1 MRHAAQIRVVRC
13 VQPLYFAEMTATMP
27 RIRPPARW
35 LPPPATDARE
45 VERLSATLALPVVL
59 CQLLLQ
65 RGYGDAELAR
75 QFLRPRLEHL
85 SDPYA
90 LLGMTA
96 AVERLVRAIR
106 TGETVLV
113 HGDYD
118 VDGMCSTA
126 LLTRALRQ
134 LGGAIVPFIPHRVTD
149 GYDLTDAG
157 VLAAIAAKAHVV
169 LTADCGTSALPAIA
183 VLNAAGIDV
192 IVSDHHLPGG
202 PLPECAAILNPKQ
215 PGCTSPDKDFAAVG
229 IAFKLALAVTRAMG
243 GSENAV
249 FGLLDLVALAT
260 VADLA
265 PLRGE
270 NRVLVKYG
278 LKLMGETQNAGLRA
292 LIRASGLEGKPLTA
306 GRIGYILAPRLNA
319 VGRLGNALR
328 GVELLLTDDPGE
340 ANEIARELEELN
352 QRRQSLDRTT
362 LDEAMRIVDTID
374 LDETYGLI
382 IAKQGWHAGVI
393 GIVASRIVEQVSR
406 PVVMVALDGD
416 TGKGSGR
423 SISAFDLHAGLS
435 ACREHLVRFGGH
447 RAAAGITVQTAL
459 VPTLQSRF
467 NAIARDQLTA
477 DDLVPEQRIDLEVH
491 EADLNDELERLL
503 RYFEPHGLGN
513 PTPTLV
519 LRGARIDAAPKR
531 IGSTDG
537 VRCAI
542 STDRGAI
549 AAIGWRLG
557 ERAKLLDPALP
568 VDLAFRLDRD
578 DYRGADRLQ
587 LNLVDVRR

>member
-1 MRHAAQIRVVRC
+1 MITLA
-13 VQPLYFAEMTATMP
+13 P
-27 RIRPPARW
+27 RIRPPTRW
-35 LPPPATDARE
+35 LAPPATDAAE
-45 VERLSATLALPVVL
+45 VARLATVLSLPAVL
-59 CQLLLQ
+59 CQLLVQ
-65 RGYGDAELAR
+65 RGYGEVEAAKR
-75 QFLRPRLEHL
+75 FLRPRLDQL
-85 SDPYA
+85 GDPYQ

-96 AVERLVRAIR
+96 AVDRLVRAIR
-106 TGETVLV
+106 GGEIILV

-118 VDGMCSTA
+118 VDGMCSAA

-134 LGGAIVPFIPHRVTD
+134 LGGRVVPFIPHRLTD

-157 VLAAIAAKAHVV
+157 VQAAVAAKARVV

-183 VLNAAGIDV
+183 SLNAVGIDV

-202 PLPECAAILNPKQ
+202 PLPVCEAILNPKQ

-243 GSENAV
+243 ANENFV
-249 FGLLDLVALAT
+249 FTLLDLVALAT

-270 NRVLVKYG
+270 NRVFVKYG
-278 LKLMGETQNAGLRA
+278 LKLMSETTNPGLRA
-292 LIRASGLEGKPLTA
+292 LIRASGLDGKPLTA
-306 GRIGYILAPRLNA
+306 GRIGFILAPRLNA
-319 VGRLGNALR
+319 VGRLGNAMR
-328 GVELLLTDDPGE
+328 GVELLLTDDAGE

-352 QRRQSLDRTT
+352 QRRQSLDRST
-362 LDEAMRIVDTID
+362 LDEAMRIVDTVD
-374 LDETYGLI
+374 LDETYGLV

-393 GIVASRIVEQVSR
+393 GIVASRVVEQLSR
-406 PVVMVALDGD
+406 PVVMVALEGD

-435 ACREHLVRFGGH
+435 ECREHLVRFGGH
-447 RAAAGITVQTAL
+447 RAAAGITVQTEL
-459 VPTLQSRF
+459 VPLLQTRF
-467 NAIARDQLTA
+467 NAVARERLTA
-477 DDLVPEQRIDLEVH
+477 DDLVPEQRIDLEVSVD
-491 EADLNDELERLL
+491 DLTDDLEKLL
-503 RYFEPHGLGN
+503 QYFEPHGLGN
-513 PTPTLV
+513 PTPTLA
-519 LRGARIDAAPKR
+519 LRGARIDSAPKR
-531 IGSTDG
+531 IGQTDG
-537 VRCAI
+537 VRTAV
-542 STDRGAI
+542 SSDRGAI

-557 ERAKLLDPALP
+557 ERAKLLDPTQP

>member
-1 MRHAAQIRVVRC
+1 
-13 VQPLYFAEMTATMP
+13 MTTLAP
-27 RIRPPARW
+27 RLRPPARW
-35 LPPPATDARE
+35 LPPPLANATA
-45 VERLSATLALPVVL
+45 VAALASALSLPAVL
-59 CQLLLQ
+59 CQLLVQ
-65 RGYGDAELAR
+65 RGYGDVDSAKR
-75 QFLRPRLEHL
+75 FLRPRLDQIG
-85 SDPYA
+85 DPYQ
-90 LLGMTA
+90 LLGMSA
-96 AVERLVRAIR
+96 AVERIVRAVR
-106 TGETVLV
+106 SSETILV

-134 LGGAIVPFIPHRVTD
+134 LGAIVIPFIPHRLTD

-157 VLAAIAAKAHVV
+157 VHAAVAAKAHLV
-169 LTADCGTSALPAIA
+169 LTADCGTSAIPAIA
-183 VLNAAGIDV
+183 SLNAAGIDV

-202 PLPECAAILNPKQ
+202 PLPECVAILNPKQ
-215 PGCTSPDKDFAAVG
+215 PACTSPDKDFAAVG

-243 GSENAV
+243 ANENYV
-249 FGLLDLVALAT
+249 YTLLDLVALAT

-278 LKLMGETQNAGLRA
+278 LKLMSETGNAGLRA

-319 VGRLGNALR
+319 VGRLGNAMR

-362 LDEAMRIVDTID
+362 LDEAMRLVDAID
-374 LDETYGLI
+374 LDQTYGLV

-406 PVVMVALDGD
+406 PVVMVALEGEL
-416 TGKGSGR
+416 GKGSGR
-423 SISAFDLHAGLS
+423 SINAFDLHAGLS
-435 ACREHLVRFGGH
+435 ECREHLVRFGGH
-447 RAAAGITVQTAL
+447 RAAAGITVRTEF
-459 VPTLQSRF
+459 VPTLQERF
-467 NAIARDQLTA
+467 NCVARQQLTA
-477 DDLVPEQRIDLEVH
+477 GDLVPEQRIDLEVS
-491 EADLNDELERLL
+491 ADDLTDDLEKMLQ
-503 RYFEPHGLGN
+503 YFEPHGLGN
-513 PTPTLV
+513 PTPTLA
-519 LRGARIDAAPKR
+519 LRGARIDSPPKR
-531 IGSTDG
+531 IGTTDG
-537 VRCAI
+537 VRTAVSC
-542 STDRGAI
+542 DRGAI
-549 AAIGWRLG
+549 TAIGWRLG
-557 ERAKLLDPALP
+557 DRARLLDPAQP

-587 LNLVDVRR
+587 INLIDVRR

>member
-1 MRHAAQIRVVRC
+1 MTTTAPRV
-13 VQPLYFAEMTATMP
+13 
-27 RIRPPARW
+27 RPPSRW
-35 LPPPATDARE
+35 IAPPAVDASD
-45 VERLSATLALPVVL
+45 VERLQRELHLPAVV
-59 CQLLLQ
+59 CQLLAQ
-65 RGYGDAELAR
+65 RGHTDVDAAKR
-75 QFLRPRLEHL
+75 FLRPRLEHIG
-85 SDPYA
+85 SPYD
-90 LLGMTA
+90 LLGMPE

-106 TGETVLV
+106 DGEIIMV

-134 LGGAIVPFIPHRVTD
+134 LGGAVVPFIPHRLTD

-157 VLAAIAAKAHVV
+157 VQAAIASKAQVV
-169 LTADCGTSALPAIA
+169 LTADCGTSALPAIEA
-183 VLNAAGIDV
+183 LCAAGIDV

-202 PLPECAAILNPKQ
+202 PLPACVAILNPKQ

-243 GSENAV
+243 GSDGYV
-249 FGLLDLVALAT
+249 YTLLDLVALAT

-270 NRVLVKYG
+270 NRVFVRYG
-278 LKLMGETQNAGLRA
+278 LKVMGETTLAGLRA

-306 GRIGYILAPRLNA
+306 GRIGYILGPRLNA
-319 VGRLGNALR
+319 VGRLGNPMR
-328 GVELLLTDDPGE
+328 GVELLLTDDPAE

-352 QRRQSLDRTT
+352 QRRQSLDRST
-362 LDEAMRIVDTID
+362 LDEAMRMLDDVD
-374 LDETYGLI
+374 LDSTYGLVL
-382 IAKQGWHAGVI
+382 AKQGWHAGVI
-393 GIVASRIVEQVSR
+393 GIVASRLVEQTSR

-435 ACREHLVRFGGH
+435 ACRQHLVRFGGH
-447 RAAAGITVQTAL
+447 RAAAGITVQTTL
-459 VPTLQSRF
+459 VPTLQSAF
-467 NAIARDQLTA
+467 NEVACRALTA
-477 DDLVPEQRIDLEVH
+477 DHLVPEQRIDLDVRED
-491 EADLNDELERLL
+491 DLTDELEKLL
-503 RYFEPHGLGN
+503 QYFEPHGLGN
-513 PTPTLV
+513 PTPTLA
-519 LRGARIDAAPKR
+519 LRAARIDGAPRR

-537 VRCAI
+537 VRTAVK
-542 STDRGAI
+542 TAQGPI

-557 ERAKLLDPALP
+557 ERARLLDPATP
-568 VDLAFRLDRD
+568 ADLAFRLDRD

-587 LNLVDVRR
+587 LTLVDVKR

>member
-1 MRHAAQIRVVRC
+1 MRPPSRWIAPPVVDAADVVRLC
-13 VQPLYFAEMTATMP
+13 AALS
-27 RIRPPARW
+27 
-35 LPPPATDARE
+35 LPP
-45 VERLSATLALPVVL
+45 VV
-59 CQLLLQ
+59 CQLLVQ
-65 RGYGDAELAR
+65 RGYSEVDAAKK
-75 QFLRPRLEHL
+75 FLRPRLEQL
-85 SDPYA
+85 GDPYQ

-106 TGETVLV
+106 LGETILV

-134 LGGAIVPFIPHRVTD
+134 LGATVVPFIPHRLTD

-157 VLAAIAAKAHVV
+157 VHAALAHKARLV

-183 VLNAAGIDV
+183 ALNAAGIDV

-202 PLPECAAILNPKQ
+202 PLPECVAVLNPKQ
-215 PGCTSPDKDFAAVG
+215 PDCPSPDKDFAAVG

-243 GSENAV
+243 GSDGFV
-249 FGLLDLVALAT
+249 FGLLDFVALAT

-270 NRVLVKYG
+270 NRVFVRYG
-278 LKLMGETQNAGLRA
+278 LKVMGDTKNPGLRA

-306 GRIGYILAPRLNA
+306 GRVGFILGPRLNA
-319 VGRLGNALR
+319 VGRLGNAMR
-328 GVELLLTDDPGE
+328 GVELLLTDDQGE
-340 ANEIARELEELN
+340 ANAIARELEELN
-352 QRRQSLDRTT
+352 QRRQSLDRST
-362 LDEAMRIVDTID
+362 LDDAMRMVDSVN
-374 LDETYGLI
+374 LDETFGLV

-416 TGKGSGR
+416 MGKGSGR

-435 ACREHLVRFGGH
+435 ACRQHLERFGGH
-447 RAAAGITVQTAL
+447 RAAAGITVRSAL
-459 VPTLQSRF
+459 IPTLQDAF
-467 NAIARDQLTA
+467 NTVARERLTT
-477 DDLVPEQRIDLEVH
+477 DDLLPDQRIDLEVD
-491 EADLNDELERLL
+491 ADDLTDELEKLL
-503 RYFEPHGLGN
+503 QYFEPHGLGN
-513 PTPTLV
+513 PTPTLA
-519 LRGARIDAAPKR
+519 LRGARIDAAPRR
-531 IGSTDG
+531 IGQTDG
-537 VRCAI
+537 VRTSVSTTTRGPI
-542 STDRGAI
+542 S
-549 AAIGWRLG
+549 AIGWRLG
-557 ERAKLLDPALP
+557 ERAKLLVPGAP

-578 DYRGADRLQ
+578 EYKGADRLQ

>member
-1 MRHAAQIRVVRC
+1 MLLALRLIRN
-13 VQPLYFAEMTATMP
+13 LEAMTTLSP
-27 RIRPPARW
+27 RTRPPARW
-35 LPPPATDARE
+35 LPPPLADASA
-45 VERLSATLALPVVL
+45 VAQLASALSLPPVL
-59 CQLLLQ
+59 CQLLVQ
-65 RGYGDAELAR
+65 RGYGDPEAAKR
-75 QFLRPRLEHL
+75 FLRPRLEQL
-85 SDPYA
+85 GDPYQ

-96 AVERLVRAIR
+96 AVDRIVRAVR
-106 TGETVLV
+106 DGEAIFV

-134 LGGAIVPFIPHRVTD
+134 LGAKVIPFIPHRLSD

-157 VLAAIAAKAHVV
+157 VNAAIAAKAQLV
-169 LTADCGTSALPAIA
+169 LTADCGTSALPAIGA
-183 VLNAAGIDV
+183 LNAAGIDV

-202 PLPECAAILNPKQ
+202 PLPECVAILNPKQ
-215 PGCTSPDKDFAAVG
+215 PECTSPDKDFAAVG

-243 GSENAV
+243 ANENFV
-249 FGLLDLVALAT
+249 FTLLDLVALAT

-270 NRVLVKYG
+270 NRVFVKYG
-278 LKLMGETQNAGLRA
+278 LKLMSETGNAGLRA

-306 GRIGYILAPRLNA
+306 GRIGFILAPRLNA
-319 VGRLGNALR
+319 VGRLGNAMR
-328 GVELLLTDDPGE
+328 GVDLLLTDDPGE

-362 LDEAMRIVDTID
+362 LDEAMRLVDTID
-374 LDETYGLI
+374 LDETYGLV

-406 PVVMVALDGD
+406 PVVMVALEGD

-423 SISAFDLHAGLS
+423 SINAFDLHAGLS

-447 RAAAGITVQTAL
+447 RAAAGITVRTDL
-459 VPTLQSRF
+459 VPTLQDRF
-467 NAIARDQLTA
+467 NAVARERLTA
-477 DDLVPEQRIDLEVH
+477 DDLVPEQRIDLEVSVD
-491 EADLNDELERLL
+491 DLTDDLEKLL
-503 RYFEPHGLGN
+503 QYFEPHGLGN
-513 PTPTLV
+513 PTPTLA
-519 LRGARIDAAPKR
+519 LRRAHIDSPPKR
-531 IGSTDG
+531 IGTTDG
-537 VRCAI
+537 VRTAVSC
-542 STDRGAI
+542 DRGAI

-557 ERAKLLDPALP
+557 DRARLLDPAQP

-587 LNLVDVRR
+587 INLVDVRL

>member
-1 MRHAAQIRVVRC
+1 MITLA
-13 VQPLYFAEMTATMP
+13 P
-27 RIRPPARW
+27 RIRPPTRW
-35 LPPPATDARE
+35 LAPPATDAAE
-45 VERLSATLALPVVL
+45 VARLATVLSLPAVL
-59 CQLLLQ
+59 CQLLVQ
-65 RGYGDAELAR
+65 RGYGEVEAAK
-75 QFLRPRLEHL
+75 QFLRPRLDQL
-85 SDPYA
+85 GDPYQ

-96 AVERLVRAIR
+96 AVDRLVRAIR
-106 TGETVLV
+106 GGEIILV

-118 VDGMCSTA
+118 VDGMCSAA

-134 LGGAIVPFIPHRVTD
+134 LGGRVVPFIPHRLTD

-157 VLAAIAAKAHVV
+157 VQAAVAAKARVV

-183 VLNAAGIDV
+183 SLNAVGIDV

-202 PLPECAAILNPKQ
+202 PLPVCEAILNPKQ

-243 GSENAV
+243 ANENFV
-249 FGLLDLVALAT
+249 FTLLDLVALAT

-270 NRVLVKYG
+270 NRVFVKYG
-278 LKLMGETQNAGLRA
+278 LKLMSETTNPGLRA
-292 LIRASGLEGKPLTA
+292 LIRASGLDGKPLTA
-306 GRIGYILAPRLNA
+306 GRIGFILAPRLNA
-319 VGRLGNALR
+319 VGRLGNAMR
-328 GVELLLTDDPGE
+328 GVELLLTDDAGE

-352 QRRQSLDRTT
+352 QRRQSLDRST
-362 LDEAMRIVDTID
+362 LDEAMRIVDTVD
-374 LDETYGLI
+374 LDETYGLV

-393 GIVASRIVEQVSR
+393 GIVASRIVEQLSR
-406 PVVMVALDGD
+406 PVVMVALEGD

-435 ACREHLVRFGGH
+435 ECREHLVRFGGH
-447 RAAAGITVQTAL
+447 RAAAGITVQTEL
-459 VPTLQSRF
+459 VPLLQTRF
-467 NAIARDQLTA
+467 NAVARERLTA
-477 DDLVPEQRIDLEVH
+477 DDLVPEQRIDLEVSVD
-491 EADLNDELERLL
+491 DLTDDLEKLL
-503 RYFEPHGLGN
+503 QYFEPHGLGN
-513 PTPTLV
+513 PTPTLA
-519 LRGARIDAAPKR
+519 LRGARIDSAPKR
-531 IGSTDG
+531 IGQTDG
-537 VRCAI
+537 VRTAV
-542 STDRGAI
+542 SSDRGAI

-557 ERAKLLDPALP
+557 ERAKLLDPTQP

>member
-1 MRHAAQIRVVRC
+1 
-13 VQPLYFAEMTATMP
+13 MTTITP
-27 RIRPPARW
+27 RLRPQTRW
-35 LPPPATDARE
+35 LPPPVVDVAEVHALATA
-45 VERLSATLALPVVL
+45 LSLPAVL
-59 CQLLLQ
+59 CQLLVQ
-65 RGYGDAELAR
+65 RGYGSVDTAKR
-75 QFLRPRLEHL
+75 FLRPRLEQL
-85 SDPYA
+85 GDPYE

-96 AVERLVRAIR
+96 AVDRLVRAIR
-106 TGETVLV
+106 SGETILV

-134 LGGAIVPFIPHRVTD
+134 LGASIVPFIPHRLSD

-157 VLAAIAAKAHVV
+157 VQAAMRAKARVV

-183 VLNAAGIDV
+183 ALNAASIDV

-202 PLPECAAILNPKQ
+202 PLPICVAILNPKQ
-215 PGCTSPDKDFAAVG
+215 PGCPSPDKDFAAVG

-243 GSENAV
+243 ASEN
-249 FGLLDLVALAT
+249 FIFTLLDLVALAT

-270 NRVLVKYG
+270 NRVFVKYG
-278 LKLMGETQNAGLRA
+278 LKLMGETTNAGLRA

-319 VGRLGNALR
+319 VGRLSNAIR
-328 GVELLLTDDPGE
+328 GVELLLTDDPAE

-362 LDEAMRIVDTID
+362 LDEAMRAVDAID
-374 LDETYGLI
+374 LDDTFGLV

-406 PVVMVALDGD
+406 PVVMVALEGD

-435 ACREHLVRFGGH
+435 ECREHLVRFGGH
-447 RAAAGITVQTAL
+447 RAAAGITVQTNL
-459 VPTLQSRF
+459 VPRFQARF
-467 NAIARDQLTA
+467 NEVARERLTA
-477 DDLVPEQRIDLEVH
+477 DDLVPEQRIDLEVVVD
-491 EADLNDELERLL
+491 DLTDDLEKMLQ
-503 RYFEPHGLGN
+503 YFEPHGLGN
-513 PTPTLV
+513 PTPTLA
-519 LRGARIDAAPKR
+519 LRGARIDSPPKR
-531 IGSTDG
+531 IGTTDG
-537 VRCAI
+537 VRTAVR
-542 STDRGAI
+542 SDRGAI

-557 ERAKLLDPALP
+557 ERAKLLDPTTP

>member
-1 MRHAAQIRVVRC
+1 MITLA
-13 VQPLYFAEMTATMP
+13 P
-27 RIRPPARW
+27 RIRPPTRW
-35 LPPPATDARE
+35 LAPPATDAAE
-45 VERLSATLALPVVL
+45 VARLATVLSLPAVL
-59 CQLLLQ
+59 CQLLVQ
-65 RGYGDAELAR
+65 RGYGEVEAAKR
-75 QFLRPRLEHL
+75 FLRPRLDQL
-85 SDPYA
+85 GDPYQ

-96 AVERLVRAIR
+96 AVDRLVRAIR
-106 TGETVLV
+106 GGEIILV

-118 VDGMCSTA
+118 VDGMCSAA

-134 LGGAIVPFIPHRVTD
+134 LGGRVVPFIPHRLTD

-157 VLAAIAAKAHVV
+157 VQAAVAAKARVV

-183 VLNAAGIDV
+183 SLNAVGIDV

-202 PLPECAAILNPKQ
+202 PLPVCEAILNPKQ

-243 GSENAV
+243 ANENFV
-249 FGLLDLVALAT
+249 FTLLDLVALAT

-270 NRVLVKYG
+270 NRVFVKYG
-278 LKLMGETQNAGLRA
+278 LKLMSETTNPGLRA
-292 LIRASGLEGKPLTA
+292 LIRASGLDGKPLTA
-306 GRIGYILAPRLNA
+306 GRIGFILAPRLNA
-319 VGRLGNALR
+319 VGRLGNAMR
-328 GVELLLTDDPGE
+328 GVELLLTDDAGE

-352 QRRQSLDRTT
+352 QRRQSLDRST
-362 LDEAMRIVDTID
+362 LDEAMRIVDTVD
-374 LDETYGLI
+374 LDETYGLV

-393 GIVASRIVEQVSR
+393 GIVASRIVEQLSR
-406 PVVMVALDGD
+406 PVVMVALEGD

-435 ACREHLVRFGGH
+435 ECREHLVRFGGH
-447 RAAAGITVQTAL
+447 RAAAGITVQTEL
-459 VPTLQSRF
+459 VPLLQTRF
-467 NAIARDQLTA
+467 NAVARERLTA
-477 DDLVPEQRIDLEVH
+477 DDLVPEQRIDLEVSVD
-491 EADLNDELERLL
+491 DLTDDLEKLL
-503 RYFEPHGLGN
+503 QYFEPHGLGN
-513 PTPTLV
+513 PTPTLA
-519 LRGARIDAAPKR
+519 LRGARIDSAPKR
-531 IGSTDG
+531 IGQTDG
-537 VRCAI
+537 VRTAV
-542 STDRGAI
+542 SSDRGAI

-557 ERAKLLDPALP
+557 ERAKLLDPTQP

>member
-1 MRHAAQIRVVRC
+1 MTTTASRTRPSSRWIPTLPADPSAVAA
-13 VQPLYFAEMTATMP
+13 LAA
-27 RIRPPARW
+27 ALS
-35 LPPPATDARE
+35 LPP
-45 VERLSATLALPVVL
+45 VL
-59 CQLLLQ
+59 CQLLVQ
-65 RGYGDAELAR
+65 RGYDDIETAKR
-75 QFLRPRLEHL
+75 FLRPRLDQL
-85 SDPYA
+85 GDPYE

-96 AVERLVRAIR
+96 AVDRLVRAIR
-106 TGETVLV
+106 RGETVLV

-134 LGGAIVPFIPHRVTD
+134 LGGNIVPFIPHRLSD

-157 VLAAIAAKAHVV
+157 VHAAVAAKARVV
-169 LTADCGTSALPAIA
+169 LTADCGTSAIPAIKA
-183 VLNAAGIDV
+183 LNAAAIDV

-202 PLPECAAILNPKQ
+202 PLPECLAILNPKQ

-243 GSENAV
+243 TNENFV
-249 FGLLDLVALAT
+249 FTLLDLVALAT

-278 LKLMGETQNAGLRA
+278 LKLMSETPNAGLRA
-292 LIRASGLEGKPLTA
+292 MIRSSGLEGKPLTA
-306 GRIGYILAPRLNA
+306 GRIGFILAPRLNA
-319 VGRLGNALR
+319 VGRLGNAMR
-328 GVELLLTDDPGE
+328 GVELLLTDDPAE

-362 LDEAMRIVDTID
+362 LDEAMRMVDDID
-374 LDETYGLI
+374 LDETFGLV

-406 PVVMVALDGD
+406 PVVMVALEGD

-423 SISAFDLHAGLS
+423 SINAFDLHAGLS
-435 ACREHLVRFGGH
+435 ECREHLVRFGGH
-447 RAAAGITVQTAL
+447 RAAAGITVRTEL
-459 VPTLQSRF
+459 VPTLQTKF
-467 NAIARDQLTA
+467 NDVARERLTP
-477 DDLVPEQRIDLEVH
+477 DDLVPEQRIDLEVL
-491 EADLNDELERLL
+491 ADDLTDELEKLL
-503 RYFEPHGLGN
+503 QYFEPHGLGN
-513 PTPTLV
+513 PTPTLA
-519 LRGARIDAAPKR
+519 LRGARIDSMPKR

-537 VRCAI
+537 VRTAI

-549 AAIGWRLG
+549 AAIAWRLG
-557 ERAKLLDPALP
+557 ERAKLLDPAQA

>member
-1 MRHAAQIRVVRC
+1 MITLA
-13 VQPLYFAEMTATMP
+13 P
-27 RIRPPARW
+27 RIRPPTRW
-35 LPPPATDARE
+35 LAPPATDAAE
-45 VERLSATLALPVVL
+45 VARLATVLSLPAVL
-59 CQLLLQ
+59 CQLLVQ
-65 RGYGDAELAR
+65 RGYSDVEAAKR
-75 QFLRPRLEHL
+75 FLRPRLDQL
-85 SDPYA
+85 GDPYQ

-96 AVERLVRAIR
+96 AVDRLVRAIR
-106 TGETVLV
+106 GGEIILV

-118 VDGMCSTA
+118 VDGMCSAA

-134 LGGAIVPFIPHRVTD
+134 LGGRVVPFIPHRLTD

-157 VLAAIAAKAHVV
+157 VQAAVAAKARVV

-183 VLNAAGIDV
+183 SLNAVGIDV

-202 PLPECAAILNPKQ
+202 PLPVCEAILNPKQ

-243 GSENAV
+243 ASENFV
-249 FGLLDLVALAT
+249 FTLLDLVALAT

-270 NRVLVKYG
+270 NRVFVKYG
-278 LKLMGETQNAGLRA
+278 LKLMSETTNPGLRA
-292 LIRASGLEGKPLTA
+292 LIRASGLDGKPLTA
-306 GRIGYILAPRLNA
+306 GRIGFILAPRLNA
-319 VGRLGNALR
+319 VGRLGNAMR
-328 GVELLLTDDPGE
+328 GVELLLTDDAGE

-352 QRRQSLDRTT
+352 QRRQSLDRST
-362 LDEAMRIVDTID
+362 LDEAMRIVDTVD
-374 LDETYGLI
+374 LDETYGLV

-393 GIVASRIVEQVSR
+393 GIVASRVVEQLSR
-406 PVVMVALDGD
+406 PVVMVALEGD

-435 ACREHLVRFGGH
+435 ECREHLVRFGGH
-447 RAAAGITVQTAL
+447 RAAAGITVQTEL
-459 VPTLQSRF
+459 VPLLQTRF
-467 NAIARDQLTA
+467 NAVARERLTA
-477 DDLVPEQRIDLEVH
+477 DDLVPEQRIDLEVSVD
-491 EADLNDELERLL
+491 DLTDDLEKLL
-503 RYFEPHGLGN
+503 QYFEPHGLGN
-513 PTPTLV
+513 PTPTLA
-519 LRGARIDAAPKR
+519 LRGARIDSAPKR
-531 IGSTDG
+531 IGQTDG
-537 VRCAI
+537 VRTAV
-542 STDRGAI
+542 SSDRGAI

-557 ERAKLLDPALP
+557 ERAKLLDPTQP

>member
-1 MRHAAQIRVVRC
+1 MITLA
-13 VQPLYFAEMTATMP
+13 P
-27 RIRPPARW
+27 RIRPATRW
-35 LPPPATDARE
+35 LAPPATDAAE
-45 VERLSATLALPVVL
+45 VARLATVLSLPAVL
-59 CQLLLQ
+59 CQLLVQ
-65 RGYGDAELAR
+65 RGYGEVEAAKR
-75 QFLRPRLEHL
+75 FLRPRLDQL
-85 SDPYA
+85 GDPYQ

-96 AVERLVRAIR
+96 AVDRLVRAIR
-106 TGETVLV
+106 GGEIILV

-118 VDGMCSTA
+118 VDGMCSAA

-134 LGGAIVPFIPHRVTD
+134 LGGRVVPFIPHRLTD

-157 VLAAIAAKAHVV
+157 VQAAVAAKARVV

-183 VLNAAGIDV
+183 SLNAVGIDV

-202 PLPECAAILNPKQ
+202 PLPVCEAILNPKQ

-243 GSENAV
+243 ASENFV
-249 FGLLDLVALAT
+249 FTLLDLVALAT

-270 NRVLVKYG
+270 NRVFVKYG
-278 LKLMGETQNAGLRA
+278 LKLMSETTNPGLRA
-292 LIRASGLEGKPLTA
+292 LIRASGLDGKPLTA
-306 GRIGYILAPRLNA
+306 GRIGFILAPRLNA
-319 VGRLGNALR
+319 VGRLGNAMR
-328 GVELLLTDDPGE
+328 GVELLLTDDAGE

-352 QRRQSLDRTT
+352 QRRQSLDRST
-362 LDEAMRIVDTID
+362 LDEAMRIVDTVD
-374 LDETYGLI
+374 LDETYGLV

-393 GIVASRIVEQVSR
+393 GIVASRIVEQLSR
-406 PVVMVALDGD
+406 PVVMVALEGD

-435 ACREHLVRFGGH
+435 ECREHLVRFGGH
-447 RAAAGITVQTAL
+447 RAAAGITVQTEL
-459 VPTLQSRF
+459 VPLLQTRF
-467 NAIARDQLTA
+467 NAVARERLTA
-477 DDLVPEQRIDLEVH
+477 DDLVPEQRIDLEVSVD
-491 EADLNDELERLL
+491 DLTDDLEKLL
-503 RYFEPHGLGN
+503 QYFEPHGLGN
-513 PTPTLV
+513 PTPTLA
-519 LRGARIDAAPKR
+519 LRGARIDSAPKR
-531 IGSTDG
+531 IGQTDG
-537 VRCAI
+537 VRTAV
-542 STDRGAI
+542 SSDRGAI

-557 ERAKLLDPALP
+557 ERAKLLDPTQP

>member
-1 MRHAAQIRVVRC
+1 
-13 VQPLYFAEMTATMP
+13 MTATMP
-27 RIRPPARW
+27 RTRPPARW
-35 LPPPATDARE
+35 LAAAAADAKE
-45 VERLSATLALPVVL
+45 VERLSVALSLPPVL
-59 CQLLLQ
+59 CQLLVQ
-65 RGYGDAELAR
+65 RGYGDIDAAR
-75 QFLRPRLEHL
+75 RFLRPRLEQL
-85 SDPYA
+85 GDPYE
-90 LLGMTA
+90 LLGMSA

-134 LGGAIVPFIPHRVTD
+134 LGGIVVPFIPHRLSD

-157 VLAAIAAKAHVV
+157 VQAAIDAKARVV

-183 VLNAAGIDV
+183 ALNAAGIDV

-202 PLPECAAILNPKQ
+202 PLPTCVAVLNPKQ
-215 PGCTSPDKDFAAVG
+215 PDCTSPDKDFAAVG

-243 GSENAV
+243 ANENFV
-249 FGLLDLVALAT
+249 FTLLDLVALAT

-278 LKLMGETQNAGLRA
+278 LKLMGDTRNAGLRA

-306 GRIGYILAPRLNA
+306 GRIGYTLAPRLNA

-328 GVELLLTDDPGE
+328 GVELLLTDDQGE

-362 LDEAMRIVDTID
+362 LDEAMRIVDDID
-374 LDETYGLI
+374 LDEEYGLI
-382 IAKQGWHAGVI
+382 IARQGWHAGVI

-406 PVVMVALDGD
+406 PVVMVALEGE

-447 RAAAGITVQTAL
+447 RAAAGITVRTEL
-459 VPTLQSRF
+459 VPTLQARF
-467 NAIARDQLTA
+467 NAIARERLCA
-477 DDLVPEQRIDLEVH
+477 DDLVPEQHIDLEVR
-491 EADLNDELERLL
+491 ECDITDELEKLL
-503 RYFEPHGLGN
+503 QYFEPHGLGN
-513 PTPTLV
+513 PTPTLA
-519 LRGARIDAAPKR
+519 LRGVRIDSAPRR

-542 STDRGAI
+542 STDRGAV
-549 AAIGWRLG
+549 ATIGWRLG
-557 ERAKLLDPALP
+557 DRAKLLDPATP

>member
-1 MRHAAQIRVVRC
+1 
-13 VQPLYFAEMTATMP
+13 MTATMP
-27 RIRPPARW
+27 RLRPPARW
-35 LPPPATDARE
+35 LASPVADAQL
-45 VERLSATLALPVVL
+45 VERLSAALSLPPVL
-59 CQLLLQ
+59 CQLLVQ
-65 RGYGDAELAR
+65 RGYGDIDDAR
-75 QFLRPRLEHL
+75 RFLRPRLEQL
-85 SDPYA
+85 GDPYQ
-90 LLGMTA
+90 LLGMSA
-96 AVERLVRAIR
+96 AVDRLVRAIR
-106 TGETVLV
+106 SGETVLV

-134 LGGAIVPFIPHRVTD
+134 LGAVVVPFIPHRLTD

-157 VLAAIAAKAHVV
+157 VQAAIVAKARVV

-183 VLNAAGIDV
+183 ALNAAGIDV

-202 PLPECAAILNPKQ
+202 PLPVCAAILNPKQ
-215 PGCTSPDKDFAAVG
+215 PGCPSPDKDFAAVG

-243 GSENAV
+243 ASENYV
-249 FGLLDLVALAT
+249 FTLLDLVALAT

-278 LKLMGETQNAGLRA
+278 LKLMADTRNAGLRA
-292 LIRASGLEGKPLTA
+292 LIRAAGLDGKPLSA

-319 VGRLGNALR
+319 VGRLGNAMR
-328 GVELLLTDDPGE
+328 GVELLLTDDQGE

-374 LDETYGLI
+374 LDEQYGLI

-416 TGKGSGR
+416 IGKGSGR

-447 RAAAGITVQTAL
+447 RAAAGITVQTEL
-459 VPTLQSRF
+459 VPALQDRF
-467 NAIARDQLTA
+467 NTIARDRLTA
-477 DDLVPEQRIDLEVH
+477 DDLVPEQRIDLEVCQ
-491 EADLNDELERLL
+491 ADITDELEKLL
-503 RYFEPHGLGN
+503 QYFEPHGLGN
-513 PTPTLV
+513 PTPTLA
-519 LRGARIDAAPKR
+519 LRGARIDSAPKR

-537 VRCAI
+537 VRCAV

-549 AAIGWRLG
+549 ATIGWRLG
-557 ERAKLLDPALP
+557 ERAKLLDPAIP
-568 VDLAFRLDRD
+568 VDLAFKLDRD